1 MIIPRPPAG
10 PPPKKTYKIYCISL
24 LGRVVGVS
32 PFLDS
37 ISMNLRRGTANWGNG
52 ATTVAVSEGD
62 LWEGDLW
69 EARRRLL
76 ILGRQPGLAK
86 HRAVLGARR
95 AAAKSAKSA
104 KCRRSAAAVVVLA
117 AALADARC

>member
-1 MIIPRPPAG
+1 
-10 PPPKKTYKIYCISL
+10 
-24 LGRVVGVS
+24 
-32 PFLDS
+32 
-37 ISMNLRRGTANWGNG
+37 MNLRRGTANWGNG

-95 AAAKSAKSA
+95 AAAGKSA
-104 KCRRSAAAVVVLA
+104 KCAESARAAVVVLA

>member
-1 MIIPRPPAG
+1 MAH
-10 PPPKKTYKIYCISL
+10 
-24 LGRVVGVS
+24 
-32 PFLDS
+32 
-37 ISMNLRRGTANWGNG
+37 WGNG
-52 ATTVAVSEGD
+52 ATAVSEGD

-95 AAAKSAKSA
+95 AAASQAA
-104 KCRRSAAAVVVLA
+104 KCAESGAAVVVLA

>member
-1 MIIPRPPAG
+1 MAH
-10 PPPKKTYKIYCISL
+10 
-24 LGRVVGVS
+24 
-32 PFLDS
+32 
-37 ISMNLRRGTANWGNG
+37 WGNG
-52 ATTVAVSEGD
+52 ATAVSEGD

-95 AAAKSAKSA
+95 AAA
-104 KCRRSAAAVVVLA
+104 AAAVA
-117 AALADARC
+117 AF